1 MGQFESFV
9 GVNFWTALFTLLNF
23 LLILAVG
30 TKFLWKPVMKII
42 KDRQQEIDDLYADAN
57 TAKTSAKAM
66 EAEYRQKLE
75 AASQTGE
82 QLVKEAMARGHA
94 REEEIIRQA
103 NADAAA
109 IMDKASADIAME
121 KKKAINDAKDEISEM
136 AMAIAGKVVGRQ
148 LTAADQSNL
157 VDAFI
162 DELGDGV

>member
-1 MGQFESFV
+1 MERFQSFV
-9 GVNFWTALFTLLNF
+9 GIDLWTALFTLLNF
-23 LLILAVG
+23 LTILIVG

-42 KDRQQEIDDLYADAN
+42 KDRQKEIDDLYADAN
-57 TAKTSAKAM
+57 TAKTSAQAM
-66 EAEYRQKLE
+66 EMEYQQKLAVATE
-75 AASQTGE
+75 TGDRI
-82 QLVKEAMARGHA
+82 VKEAVARGQA
-94 REEEIIRQA
+94 REEEILRKA

-121 KKKAINDAKDEISEM
+121 KKKALNDAKDEISDI

-148 LTAADQSNL
+148 LTDADQSAL

>member
-1 MGQFESFV
+1 VENFQSFV
-9 GVNFWTALFTLLNF
+9 GVDLWTALFTLLNF
-23 LLILAVG
+23 LAILIVG

-42 KDRQQEIDDLYADAN
+42 KDRQQEIDDLYADAS
-57 TAKTSAKAM
+57 TAKTSAEAM
-66 EAEYRQKLE
+66 EAEYQQKL
-75 AASQTGE
+75 AVATQTCDRI
-82 QLVKEAMARGHA
+82 VKEAVARGQA
-94 REEEIIRQA
+94 REEEILRQA

-148 LTAADQSNL
+148 LTQEDHSAL